1 MALPPGAADALLAQV
16 KAELIADL
24 EKARVDTE
32 DKLGKVVTEVHSK
45 VREVDQG
52 LGILSEAGKTVM
64 E

>member
-52 LGILSEAGKTVM
+52 LGRLSEAGNTVM